1 MNRNFVLEADSTHAF
16 HINSR
21 FQSHYV
27 TRPNFLFLASANP
40 RPFVDFNAQAVSRA
54 VDEM

>member
-1 MNRNFVLEADSTHAF
+1 MNRNFVLEANSTHAF
-16 HINSR
+16 YIDSR

-27 TRPNFLFLASANP
+27 TRPNFLFLASSNP

-54 VDEM
+54 VDEI